1 MHTLLLSIKRLRRQ
15 GWLGRP
21 NALLPQGPCWRHL
34 GRRTAHTLLRTL
46 GKKLRGEAANTRGE
60 GGGEGG
66 SARGGRVGEEVGER
80 DDRGRV
86 GRESEGA
93 EVGVGGRMVWW
104 GWRRRVGEVTKG
116 GVVHGG
122 ESTLVEGRESFLQ
135 GGRDG
140 GTRTGRRTNGGT
152 ERSEGAQSD
161 VVGGHGGGMPCG
173 SSGRWWRRSGCRS
186 GPGVLGEGVGSE
198 SSGGIDGVRRRGE
211 TRTTGW
217 ASGGTR

>member
-1 MHTLLLSIKRLRRQ
+1 MV
-15 GWLGRP
+15 
-21 NALLPQGPCWRHL
+21 
-34 GRRTAHTLLRTL
+34 
-46 GKKLRGEAANTRGE
+46 GEEGE

-66 SARGGRVGEEVGER
+66 RARGGRVGDEVGER

-116 GVVHGG
+116 GVVHGW

-135 GGRDG
+135 GSRDG
-140 GTRTGRRTNGGT
+140 GTRAGRRTNGGA

-161 VVGGHGGGMPCG
+161 VVGGCGGGMPHG
-173 SSGRWWRRSGCRS
+173 SSGRRWRRSGAMLTAA
-186 GPGVLGEGVGSE
+186 V
-198 SSGGIDGVRRRGE
+198 
-211 TRTTGW
+211 
-217 ASGGTR
+217 